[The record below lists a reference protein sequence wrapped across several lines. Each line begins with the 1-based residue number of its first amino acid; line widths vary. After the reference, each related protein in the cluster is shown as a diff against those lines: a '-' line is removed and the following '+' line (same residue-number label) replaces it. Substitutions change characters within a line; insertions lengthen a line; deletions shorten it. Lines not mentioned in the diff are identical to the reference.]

1 MDWSINIIK
10 AENGY
15 ICEWYVEDH
24 ENDHF
29 VKKQHVI
36 EETDCENCE
45 LQAMHDLLYFVKE
58 HFGLYHSKH
67 NRFNLYVEIKD
78 EEQEQ
83 VVDSIE

>member
-1 MDWSINIIK
+1 MDWSIGIIK

-15 ICEWYVEDH
+15 ICEWYEELDDGH
-24 ENDHF
+24 L

-36 EETDCENCE
+36 EELDCEYCD
-45 LQAMHDLLYFVKE
+45 LQAMRDLLYFVKE
-58 HFGLYHSKH
+58 RFGLYHSKH